1 MTLSAEAWLPL
12 LLVAAPLRRPAGRT
26 TFTPPAA
33 PGGHLGAATLVLR
46 SSVSGGSLARTPHVL
61 LYLWA
66 SLPDGVRLAP
76 QVQAQPQGRLSVW
89 CCDTLP
95 PAGHKAHLPRS
106 LPSGVRRGAEA
117 GLLLSVC
124 RRWSLSCCV
133 LAIVLFPIHTAGNPL
148 LPDPVSHETV
158 MITIPTWRT
167 VSQCGVNLHFSQF

>member
-1 MTLSAEAWLPL
+1 MFNVCPCSYFFPHIILLVLLKSIILFVLLFFFLITTLFFIMTLSAEAWLPL

-95 PAGHKAHLPRS
+95 PAGHKAHLPRAAPAPQPPQRS
-106 LPSGVRRGAEA
+106 TARG
-117 GLLLSVC
+117 GSRSIVVSV
-124 RRWSLSCCV
+124 
-133 LAIVLFPIHTAGNPL
+133 
-148 LPDPVSHETV
+148 
-158 MITIPTWRT
+158 
-167 VSQCGVNLHFSQF
+167 